1 MIDDIDRK
9 ILDLLQRDARATN
22 VEIGKAVGITASS
35 VFERVKKL
43 ERRGIVKGYI
53 ALVDPEQLGKSL
65 TAFVRLTVESKS
77 DRSFEETYERIQ
89 AAFMA
94 EPDIVECHSVAGAE
108 SLIIKVR
115 VAGPKRLEEMI
126 AKIRDITGSP
136 HSVTNVVLS
145 TYKESTHVEPA
156 AE

>member
-1 MIDDIDRK
+1 MIDEIDRK
-9 ILDLLQRDARATN
+9 ILDLLQDDARLTN
-22 VEIGKAVGITASS
+22 ADLGKAVGINASS

-43 ERRGIVKGYI
+43 ERRGVIKRYI
-53 ALVDPEQLGKSL
+53 AVVDPESLGKPL
-65 TAFVRLTVESKS
+65 TAFIRLTVESS
-77 DRSFEETYERIQ
+77 RDQSFETTYSRIQ
-89 AAFMA
+89 NAFLA
-94 EPDIVECHSVAGAE
+94 ESDIVECHSVAGEE

-115 VAGPKRLEEMI
+115 VGGPKRLEALI
-126 AKIRDITGSP
+126 ARIRDITGSP

>member
-1 MIDDIDRK
+1 MIDAIDRK
-9 ILDLLQRDARATN
+9 ILELLQNDARATN
-22 VEIGKAVGITASS
+22 AVIGKAVGITASS

-43 ERRGIVKGYI
+43 ERKGVIKRYI
-53 ALVDPEQLGKSL
+53 AVVDPELLGKPL
-65 TAFVRLTVESKS
+65 AAFIRLTVESKN
-77 DRSFEETYERIQ
+77 DRSFEATYRRIQ
-89 AAFMA
+89 EAFMA

-115 VAGPKRLEEMI
+115 VAGPKRLEELI
-126 AKIRDITGSP
+126 ARIRDMTGSP

-145 TYKESTHVEPA
+145 TYKEASYVEPA